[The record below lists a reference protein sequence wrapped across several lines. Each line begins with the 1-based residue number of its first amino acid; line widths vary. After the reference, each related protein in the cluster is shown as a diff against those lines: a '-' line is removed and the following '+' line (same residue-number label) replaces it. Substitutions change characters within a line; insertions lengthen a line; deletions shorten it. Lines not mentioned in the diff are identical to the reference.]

1 MGITEDLNALYSERA
16 GIYGEAHS
24 AIDELVGLYEGNLP
38 QEFDDYFA
46 PEMHVHIINMVRLA
60 WDDLATMAGKEFP
73 LYVRPDNLTQK
84 AKDRA
89 ERIEQIGYGYNENG
103 RTCGGITMKLLQ
115 KVNAWWMV
123 GGGSAVNMVLPHYES
138 KRPFFTFR
146 DPRTYFPPGG
156 WTPFSQVAAAD
167 GLFVYPITLG
177 EVKRRY
183 PDKVDELNQ
192 KVGRSTTSMANGSHK
207 SFTRDDDF
215 VLQLA
220 EYYHADTWIVQT
232 LTDLAVTVARSDDGD
247 PGHPGIVPVVAYG
260 FYSAFGAKARGLF
273 ADQVSIQAATAR
285 MFSQQ
290 LDFYDRM
297 LYPLIFHTP
306 LVNEKLRLGP
316 NAANTYDTSSGI
328 PPRVDTVQPAHSID
342 ANQMMAFSLN
352 LSRVLN
358 RNPEQMQGQGE
369 ADSAKALTELKS
381 GITSTIR
388 DWIWPPMV
396 EAQPKMY
403 ELAARLEVKLWPNE
417 RRTTSG
423 SRRNQPFA
431 AEYVPA
437 AHLKGRESSF
447 RLEPGL
453 GLAGYQGTL
462 ELMQLVQ
469 SEMIPESEA
478 MEQGE
483 WVRNVQ
489 EATRGIELDRL
500 AKLNLAL
507 LGAKAEQ
514 GQLAEDAIALLTQ
527 AVEAGEALNDAIIR
541 LSAEGKLVAPPP
553 PMPEMGAPPGM
564 PPGMPPELAALAGG
578 GGPPLELIQGGRR

>member
-1 MGITEDLNALYSERA
+1 VTPTDDLNALYDERA
-16 GIYGEAHS
+16 GIYGAAHT
-24 AIDELVGLYEGNLP
+24 AIDELVGLYEGKLP
-38 QEFDDYFA
+38 PEFNDYFA
-46 PEMHVHIINMVRLA
+46 PEMHIHIINMVRLA

-73 LYVRPDNLTQK
+73 IYVRPDNQTQT

-89 ERIEQIGYGYNENG
+89 ERLEQVGYGYNENG
-103 RTCGGITMKLLQ
+103 RACGGITMKLLQ

-123 GGGSAVNMVLPHYES
+123 GGGSVVNMVLPSFEQ

-146 DPRTYFPPGG
+146 DPRTYYPPGG
-156 WTPFSQVAAAD
+156 WSPFSQAAAED
-167 GLFVYPITLG
+167 ALFVYPITLG
-177 EVKRRY
+177 ELKRRY
-183 PDKVDELNQ
+183 PEKAQELDQ
-192 KVGRSTTSMANGSHK
+192 KVARFSTSMSNGSTSK
-207 SFTRDDDF
+207 AFRGDDF
-215 VLQLA
+215 VLSLG
-220 EYYHADTWIVQT
+220 EYYHADSWIVQT
-232 LTDLAVTVARSDDGD
+232 LTEIAVTVARSDDGD
-247 PGHPGIVPVVAYG
+247 PGHPGLVPVSAYG
-260 FYSAFGAKARGLF
+260 FYSALSSKARGLF

-342 ANQMMAFSLN
+342 ANAMMSFALG

-417 RRTTSG
+417 RRTTVG
-423 SRRNQPFA
+423 SRRNQPFSA
-431 AEYVPA
+431 DYVPA
-437 AHLKGRESSF
+437 AHLAGRESSF
-447 RLEPGL
+447 RIEPGL

-469 SEMIPESEA
+469 SEMIPEDEA

-489 EATRGIELDRL
+489 EAKRGISLDRL
-500 AKLNLAL
+500 SKVNFAMLT
-507 LGAKAEQ
+507 AKAEQ
-514 GQLAEDAIALLTQ
+514 GALAPDAISLLRKAISEGATLDDALM
-527 AVEAGEALNDAIIR
+527 R
-541 LSAEGKLVAPPP
+541 LAAEGKLEPPP
-553 PMPEMGAPPGM
+553 PPPVAPGM
-564 PPGMPPELAALAGG
+564 PGAPGAGGGGLPPELAAMAPQLSM
-578 GGPPLELIQGGRR
+578 IQGGRR